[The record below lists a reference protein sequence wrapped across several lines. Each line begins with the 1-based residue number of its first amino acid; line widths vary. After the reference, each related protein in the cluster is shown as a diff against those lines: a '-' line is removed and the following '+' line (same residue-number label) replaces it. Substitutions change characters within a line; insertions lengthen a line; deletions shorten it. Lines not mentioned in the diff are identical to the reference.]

1 MSDGCIYPFKHDD
14 TSPTLFFTNELQNGL
29 ITTYIH
35 LKLLAYLHDWYF
47 FKPNNTENSI
57 WLMFLRFMLA
67 SFILKAFHGTKHLA
81 HFIKDAQD
89 EILLADTYN
98 W

>member
-1 MSDGCIYPFKHDD
+1 
-14 TSPTLFFTNELQNGL
+14 
-29 ITTYIH
+29 
-35 LKLLAYLHDWYF
+35 
-47 FKPNNTENSI
+47 
-57 WLMFLRFMLA
+57 MLA

-98 W
+98 